1 MPIIFGWGRRTVKN
15 IGVVFKNL
23 CNNCH
28 NEEYWVMTRVMTWV
42 TLFFIPVIPYETKYF
57 LSCPVC
63 KYGIT
68 LDNEQLEKLKPI
80 AETNKLL
87 VEGQITQEDY
97 VNRLKELNS
106 ASVNQVE
113 VEAKEEKVLPE
124 NIPELHFC
132 SACGQK
138 VSKKAK
144 FCRHCGN
151 SIKE

>member
-15 IGVVFKNL
+15 IGVVFKNI

-28 NEEYWVMTRVMTWV
+28 NEEYWVMTRVMTWF

-68 LDNEQLEKLKPI
+68 LDGEQLEKLRPI
-80 AETNKLL
+80 AETNQLL
-87 VEGQITQEDY
+87 AEGQITQEDY
-97 VNRLKELNS
+97 GKRLKELDS
-106 ASVNQVE
+106 ASVDQVE
-113 VEAKEEKVLPE
+113 VEAKEEKALPE
-124 NIPELHFC
+124 NTSDFFFCPE
-132 SACGQK
+132 CGRK
-138 VSKKAK
+138 VDKKAK

-151 SIKE
+151 LIKE